1 MAEGPKTAPD
11 APSLGGKLGEIK
23 ETLTIDVKKSM
34 ENLKELLDNLKKLQA
49 PLKNFS
55 KVSGEVT
62 KTFVKIK
69 KEFGGPD
76 GTIALFKKF
85 GKEFAGWVKQLETVK
100 RITPAFEKMLGQ
112 FGKLKPQLDK
122 LNPVLQSANANLQG
136 VRASISSFS
145 SGNVSES
152 IGKVTKATKELA
164 TSAKA
169 ASGAWKGNVAESIS
183 KATQATK
190 EFTTST
196 NAASSAL
203 KGNVAE
209 SIGKA
214 TKATKEFTTSAKAAG
229 GAWKL
234 VGSALAAVAIGP
246 MASFFNF
253 LSNKLNPELSHITGS
268 VKQQSEAMLDM
279 RVNVI
284 TLSKAFEEGNK
295 QWGDAFQQAM
305 EKMGALLTG
314 SISPALAEHV
324 GYWTGLASVA
334 TRATGA
340 VLGLLAP
347 LVQIGGAIGVLRAGL
362 KIQAVQSFTK
372 QIFST
377 EKAVT
382 SLSGVMKGLS
392 KLFVHMSKEAIRD
405 TGQALAGLWGVMR
418 KGITVLKGLLTAY
431 APLRIALIAL
441 TTVAAVGSLFKV
453 AKAWASNTEEI
464 EKNYTAIEKLRIVN
478 KELADGLEAQFK
490 SLRQQAEGLKLQRL
504 ALADNP
510 IVQVF
515 ETKIRGQEDLE
526 RIRQQL
532 KQIDELLKKHP
543 DITKEIKAVIQKR
556 AEIWGDVISFYAK
569 ENNAIQ
575 ELHAGLRVELE
586 LRQRN
591 YEQQQLSNQV
601 SQQAIDLQ
609 LQQLRMAQQGGYSPL
624 TGEQARAREVS
635 LEIERAQLG
644 LKAAQEGQ
652 GFAKD
657 RVGFIEK
664 SVDDLKALKKAAG
677 GLTAAQLE
685 QRLLA
690 ELKREQARHRS
701 NIAFYEKEA
710 TRTDELSAER
720 IKEYRHRASVEAADL
735 RGAQGFEERL
745 RAGGFRPQDMDV
757 LIQRQQ
763 QALEE
768 AKQQG
773 TLSDQEIQRQQQ
785 NIESLQ
791 HAYADITSELT
802 LQENA
807 LTRNNTLLEQQFSL
821 VQNLHRMRQEAT
833 AQELTDVQD
842 RLQLTDLSPV
852 ERSTLE
858 ERQVTL
864 LQQAREQALEAEQ
877 AITADLQRQITYTQ
891 QLATIKE
898 QQQKEL
904 AQKGHDPDRQ
914 KELAAE
920 TAALKLQAKTLEE
933 QKKTLSLS
941 TELRR
946 ADTRLRAEQNALDE
960 RALELQI
967 QQKDI
972 QQQELQAEQEALDQ
986 ETQLHGLTLDRQR
999 KQLAIQQRIIK
1010 VEQEKLAI
1018 LRTQTKQ
1025 KVAQLEADLKSQQVI
1040 LAQLEAQK
1048 AGLSGTALE
1057 QANIGIR
1064 RQEQTIRAIE
1074 QQLHAQQGTF
1084 RQQGIELERL
1094 TTRAENLGK
1103 AIERV
1108 GAIEIDL
1115 KTPFAHALDTAYN
1128 VIVYKVGKMKDVFNV
1143 FKESLAASFKEGFR
1157 RALTEKFNVFD
1168 PIFAKNF
1175 LKDLP
1180 AIAMQGIAKIGQG
1193 FQGLAGWV
1201 KDKEHSD
1208 SKGLN
1213 WSD

>member
-34 ENLKELLDNLKKLQA
+34 DNLKELLDNLKKLQA

-62 KTFVKIK
+62 KTFTKIK

-100 RITPAFEKMLGQ
+100 KITPAFEKMLGQ
-112 FGKLKPQLDK
+112 FGKLKPQLDR
-122 LNPVLQSANANLQG
+122 LNPALQAANANFQG
-136 VRASISSFS
+136 VRASINSFS
-145 SGNVSES
+145 SGNV
-152 IGKVTKATKELA
+152 
-164 TSAKA
+164 
-169 ASGAWKGNVAESIS
+169 AESFN
-183 KATQATK
+183 K
-190 EFTTST
+190 
-196 NAASSAL
+196 
-203 KGNVAE
+203 V
-209 SIGKA
+209 
-214 TKATKEFTTSAKAAG
+214 TKATKEFTTSAKAAS

-234 VGSALAAVAIGP
+234 VGSALAAVAVGP

-268 VKQQSEAMLDM
+268 VKQQSDAMLDM

-284 TLSKAFEEGNK
+284 TLTKAFEAGNK
-295 QWGDAFQQAM
+295 QWGDAFQKAM
-305 EKMGALLTG
+305 EKVGALITG
-314 SISPALAEHV
+314 SVNPALAEQV

-382 SLSGVMKGLS
+382 SLSGVMKGLG

-515 ETKIRGQEDLE
+515 ETRIRGQEDLE

-601 SQQAIDLQ
+601 SQKAIDLQ

-624 TGEQARAREVS
+624 TGEQARAREVA

-644 LKAAQEGQ
+644 LKAAQEGK
-652 GFAKD
+652 GFATD
-657 RVGFIEK
+657 RVRFIEK
-664 SVDDLKALKKAAG
+664 NIEDLSDLKEASG
-677 GLTAAQLE
+677 GLTAEQLE
-685 QRLLA
+685 KRLFD
-690 ELKREQARHRS
+690 ELERERKRHAR
-701 NIAFYEKEA
+701 NILFYEGKA
-710 TRTDELSAER
+710 AKTDEYSPEK
-720 IKEYRHRASVEAADL
+720 IKEFERMRSKEAADL
-735 RGAQGFEERL
+735 RGVQNFVTGL
-745 RAGGFRPQDMDV
+745 RSGGFRPQDIDV
-757 LIQRQQ
+757 YIKRQQ
-763 QALEE
+763 ATLEE
-768 AKQQG
+768 AKKQG
-773 TLSDQEIQRQQQ
+773 ELSDQEIQHWQQ
-785 NIESLQ
+785 NIQSLRN
-791 HAYADITSELT
+791 AYANITSELT
-802 LQENA
+802 LQESA
-807 LTRNNTLLEQQFSL
+807 LTRNNTLLEQQVSL
-821 VQNLHRMRQEAT
+821 TQNLHRMRQEAT
-833 AQELTDVQD
+833 AQELADVQD

-852 ERSTLE
+852 ERAALE
-858 ERQVTL
+858 ERQATL
-864 LQQAREQALEAEQ
+864 LQQTREQALEAEQ
-877 AITADLQRQITYTQ
+877 SITAELQRQITYTQ

-898 QQQKEL
+898 QQQQEL
-904 AQKGHDPDRQ
+904 AQRGHDPDRQ
-914 KELAAE
+914 QELAAE
-920 TAALKLQAKTLEE
+920 TAALRLQAEALEE

-941 TELRR
+941 TQLRR
-946 ADTRLRAEQNALDE
+946 EDTRLRAEQNILDE
-960 RALELQI
+960 RAVELQI

-999 KQLAIQQRIIK
+999 KQLALQQRITK

-1018 LRTQTKQ
+1018 LRTQTQQ
-1025 KVAQLEADLKSQQVI
+1025 KIAQLKADLQSQQAI
-1040 LAQLEAQK
+1040 LAQLNAQK
-1048 AGLSGTALE
+1048 ATLSGTALE
-1057 QANIGIR
+1057 QANIDVR
-1064 RQEQTIRAIE
+1064 RQEQTVGATE
-1074 QQLHAQQGTF
+1074 QQLQAQRGAL

-1201 KDKEHSD
+1201 DDPGREPGQSY
-1208 SKGLN
+1208 
-1213 WSD
+1213 